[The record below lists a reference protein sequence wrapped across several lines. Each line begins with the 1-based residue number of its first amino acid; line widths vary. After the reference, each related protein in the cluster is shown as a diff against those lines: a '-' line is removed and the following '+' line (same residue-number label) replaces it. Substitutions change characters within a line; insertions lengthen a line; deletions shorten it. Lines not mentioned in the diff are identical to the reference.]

1 MPHRQKQ
8 LNAFSRL
15 LCYPDDG
22 TAQTAEFLYV
32 VLHGELSEA
41 ASEAAAFGAFVEQH
55 DVAELE
61 ESFTRTF
68 DVNPDC
74 ALEVGWHLFGEE
86 YARGMFLVRM
96 REEMRKYNL
105 PESVELP
112 DHISHVLAVV
122 AAMPDVEAARFVT
135 ACVLPAVN
143 TMKEAL
149 GKTDSPYRHVVSCL
163 VSVLEQTWGAA
174 KVESRE
180 SRDEIRS
187 FEKTGFLDP
196 SEVDPL
202 HRTFPVADFT
212 AGCGSACG
220 GEPEVTQLQ
229 MQFPEA
235 VARQTSPT
243 PNEARKP

>member
-1 MPHRQKQ
+1 MPHREKQ
-8 LNAFSRL
+8 LNGFSRL
-15 LCYPDDG
+15 LCYPDEG
-22 TAQTAEFLYV
+22 TAQAAEFLYV
-32 VLHGELSEA
+32 ALQGEQTEA

-55 DVAELE
+55 DMAELE

-96 REEMRKYNL
+96 REEMRKYDL
-105 PESVELP
+105 PESIELP

-122 AAMPDVEAARFVT
+122 AAMPDVEAARFVG
-135 ACVLPAVN
+135 ACVLPAIN

-149 GKTDSPYRHVVSCL
+149 DKTDSPYRHVVSCL
-163 VSVLEQTWGAA
+163 VSVLEQTWGTA
-174 KVESRE
+174 KVESPR
-180 SRDEIRS
+180 SR
-187 FEKTGFLDP
+187 EKTGFHDS
-196 SEVDPL
+196 SEGDPL

-212 AGCGSACG
+212 GGCGSACG

-235 VARQTSPT
+235 IARQTSST
-243 PNEARKP
+243 SNEARKP